1 MKTTF
6 ILMIALLSLFALSSV
21 ILGQGS
27 DASPAQIPENI
38 KTIIKQNCSV
48 SGCHSGKTPAAG
60 HNFELNKFVA
70 AVVNVPSLEVPDLKI
85 VDVSAP
91 EKSYLLAKI
100 KGEPGIVGKHMPA
113 NRDPLTEEQIQQI
126 EEWIKSMGTGPSK
139 ADASP
144 DAGRADVSF
153 NPSSS
158 DRGPALDSLP
168 IAGHSPGQASSPKG
182 FSKPAFWGTRLIN
195 LP

>member
-6 ILMIALLSLFALSSV
+6 ILIIALLSLFALSSV

-27 DASPAQIPENI
+27 DASPAQIPDNI

-60 HNFELNKFVA
+60 HNFELDKFVA

-85 VDVSAP
+85 VDTATP

-100 KGEPGIVGKHMPA
+100 KGEPGIVGKRMPA

-126 EEWIKSMGTGPSK
+126 EEWLKSLGTGTPQTE
-139 ADASP
+139 DRP
-144 DAGRADVSF
+144 RA
-153 NPSSS
+153 
-158 DRGPALDSLP
+158 A
-168 IAGHSPGQASSPKG
+168 
-182 FSKPAFWGTRLIN
+182 
-195 LP
+195 